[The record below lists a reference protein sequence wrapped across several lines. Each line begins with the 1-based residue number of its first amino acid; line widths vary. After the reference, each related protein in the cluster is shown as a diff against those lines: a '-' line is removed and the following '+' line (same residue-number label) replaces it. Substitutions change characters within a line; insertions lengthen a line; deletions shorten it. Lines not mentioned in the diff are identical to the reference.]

1 MPFRGF
7 SSCSVMS
14 LNYRWTEMLPEGEGP
29 GVPSGL
35 GSARLT
41 QHPGKH
47 RSERP
52 SLLAV
57 DQKLARLR
65 VLGFPVST
73 K

>member
-1 MPFRGF
+1 
-7 SSCSVMS
+7 
-14 LNYRWTEMLPEGEGP
+14 MLPEGEGP